1 MKEKENKKVIPTPE
15 PAKPALQKELEKKAQ
30 TVVNIDEGTVKTT
43 APQKASAKPK
53 GKVRKYADGDLVFT
67 KQVMSPKG
75 SIMEYAVPITAGDFT
90 KLTGVSTRYSAPQGG
105 YAFLSLDEQSVRW
118 DVNPSGRL
126 EDI

>member
-1 MKEKENKKVIPTPE
+1 MKEKENKKVIPRPE
-15 PAKPALQKELEKKAQ
+15 PAKPVKA
-30 TVVNIDEGTVKTT
+30 T
-43 APQKASAKPK
+43 APESTLPAKAPTKK

-75 SIMEYAVPITAGDFT
+75 SVMEYAVPITAGEFT

-118 DVNPSGRL
+118 DVNPNGRL